1 MIASSIP
8 NFLTVFRFFLVYPIV
23 ISILEENYQLTLF
36 FFFLA
41 GISDFLDGYL
51 ARKYSWESRFGK
63 IFDPISDKVLVIATL
78 ISLSLVGEINIYLTM
93 FLLSRDLFIIV
104 GVILSSLLIDNY
116 EIKPYFSGK
125 FNSFVLMTYLGFV
138 IIEVTFGLVPEV
150 FLNFLMVALV
160 ITSLYSVIEYLNYP
174 GSKERSL
181 DQLKNFSFLKK
192 MISEI
197 ELFFSNEE
205 NFLLLNIKE
214 DLIRNYLFHAS
225 SNSCKTQPKI
235 IDLNEKIFNP
245 DVFKYPM
252 VFIKNLSSDTLNQE
266 SEIFLFNGFNYCLNQ
281 NTKILFSSNDFIKNL
296 DIKLADLESR
306 LNTVLPVENL
316 ITVELQQRGLEIND
330 KEMQYIF
337 THHSRDLNSLL
348 NLAEKL
354 DEISHQE
361 KKSISINLIAL
372 SFLV

>member
-1 MIASSIP
+1 M
-8 NFLTVFRFFLVYPIV
+8 N
-23 ISILEENYQLTLF
+23 Q
-36 FFFLA
+36 
-41 GISDFLDGYL
+41 
-51 ARKYSWESRFGK
+51 
-63 IFDPISDKVLVIATL
+63 KVLDI
-78 ISLSLVGEINIYLTM
+78 
-93 FLLSRDLFIIV
+93 FL
-104 GVILSSLLIDNY
+104 
-116 EIKPYFSGK
+116 P
-125 FNSFVLMTYLGFV
+125 
-138 IIEVTFGLVPEV
+138 
-150 FLNFLMVALV
+150 
-160 ITSLYSVIEYLNYP
+160 
-174 GSKERSL
+174 KERSL

-197 ELFFSNEE
+197 ELFFDNDE

-225 SNSCKTQPKI
+225 LNSYKTQPKI
-235 IDLNEKIFNP
+235 INLKEKMFNSEE
-245 DVFKYPM
+245 FKNPM

-306 LNTVLPVENL
+306 LNTVLPVEILNPADEEKMNL
-316 ITVELQQRGLEIND
+316 INFELQQRGLEIND

-361 KKSISINLIAL
+361 KKSISINLIKKII
-372 SFLV
+372 

>member
-1 MIASSIP
+1 M
-8 NFLTVFRFFLVYPIV
+8 N
-23 ISILEENYQLTLF
+23 Q
-36 FFFLA
+36 
-41 GISDFLDGYL
+41 
-51 ARKYSWESRFGK
+51 
-63 IFDPISDKVLVIATL
+63 KVLDI
-78 ISLSLVGEINIYLTM
+78 
-93 FLLSRDLFIIV
+93 FL
-104 GVILSSLLIDNY
+104 
-116 EIKPYFSGK
+116 P
-125 FNSFVLMTYLGFV
+125 
-138 IIEVTFGLVPEV
+138 
-150 FLNFLMVALV
+150 
-160 ITSLYSVIEYLNYP
+160 
-174 GSKERSL
+174 KERSL

-225 SNSCKTQPKI
+225 LNSCKTQPEI
-235 IDLNEKIFNP
+235 IDLNKKIFNP

-306 LNTVLPVENL
+306 LNTVLPVEILNPADEEKMNL
-316 ITVELQQRGLEIND
+316 INFELQQRGLEIND

-361 KKSISINLIAL
+361 KKSISINLIKKII
-372 SFLV
+372 

>member
-1 MIASSIP
+1 M
-8 NFLTVFRFFLVYPIV
+8 N
-23 ISILEENYQLTLF
+23 Q
-36 FFFLA
+36 
-41 GISDFLDGYL
+41 
-51 ARKYSWESRFGK
+51 
-63 IFDPISDKVLVIATL
+63 KVLDI
-78 ISLSLVGEINIYLTM
+78 
-93 FLLSRDLFIIV
+93 FL
-104 GVILSSLLIDNY
+104 
-116 EIKPYFSGK
+116 P
-125 FNSFVLMTYLGFV
+125 
-138 IIEVTFGLVPEV
+138 
-150 FLNFLMVALV
+150 
-160 ITSLYSVIEYLNYP
+160 
-174 GSKERSL
+174 KERSL

-225 SNSCKTQPKI
+225 LNSYKTQPKI

-252 VFIKNLSSDTLNQE
+252 VFIKNLSSCTLNQE

-306 LNTVLPVENL
+306 LNTVLPVEILNPADEEKMNL
-316 ITVELQQRGLEIND
+316 INFELQQRGLEIND

-361 KKSISINLIAL
+361 KKSISINLIKKII
-372 SFLV
+372 

>member
-1 MIASSIP
+1 MI
-8 NFLTVFRFFLVYPIV
+8 
-23 ISILEENYQLTLF
+23 Q
-36 FFFLA
+36 
-41 GISDFLDGYL
+41 
-51 ARKYSWESRFGK
+51 
-63 IFDPISDKVLVIATL
+63 KVLDI
-78 ISLSLVGEINIYLTM
+78 
-93 FLLSRDLFIIV
+93 FL
-104 GVILSSLLIDNY
+104 
-116 EIKPYFSGK
+116 P
-125 FNSFVLMTYLGFV
+125 
-138 IIEVTFGLVPEV
+138 
-150 FLNFLMVALV
+150 
-160 ITSLYSVIEYLNYP
+160 
-174 GSKERSL
+174 KERSL
-181 DQLKNFSFLKK
+181 KQLKNFSFLKK
-192 MISEI
+192 MVSEI
-197 ELFFSNEE
+197 ELFFNNEE

-225 SNSCKTQPKI
+225 LNSYKTQPKI
-235 IDLNEKIFNP
+235 IDLKEKIFNP

-306 LNTVLPVENL
+306 LNTVLPVEILNPADEEKMNL
-316 ITVELQQRGLEIND
+316 INFELQQRGLEIND

-361 KKSISINLIAL
+361 KKSISINLIKKII
-372 SFLV
+372 

>member
-1 MIASSIP
+1 M
-8 NFLTVFRFFLVYPIV
+8 N
-23 ISILEENYQLTLF
+23 Q
-36 FFFLA
+36 
-41 GISDFLDGYL
+41 
-51 ARKYSWESRFGK
+51 
-63 IFDPISDKVLVIATL
+63 KVLDI
-78 ISLSLVGEINIYLTM
+78 
-93 FLLSRDLFIIV
+93 FL
-104 GVILSSLLIDNY
+104 
-116 EIKPYFSGK
+116 P
-125 FNSFVLMTYLGFV
+125 
-138 IIEVTFGLVPEV
+138 
-150 FLNFLMVALV
+150 
-160 ITSLYSVIEYLNYP
+160 
-174 GSKERSL
+174 KERSL

-225 SNSCKTQPKI
+225 LNSYKTQPKI
-235 IDLNEKIFNP
+235 IDLNEKTLNP

-306 LNTVLPVENL
+306 LNTVLPVEILNPADEEKMNL
-316 ITVELQQRGLEIND
+316 INFELQQRGLEIND

-361 KKSISINLIAL
+361 KKSISINLIKKII
-372 SFLV
+372 

>member
-1 MIASSIP
+1 M
-8 NFLTVFRFFLVYPIV
+8 N
-23 ISILEENYQLTLF
+23 Q
-36 FFFLA
+36 
-41 GISDFLDGYL
+41 
-51 ARKYSWESRFGK
+51 
-63 IFDPISDKVLVIATL
+63 KVLDI
-78 ISLSLVGEINIYLTM
+78 
-93 FLLSRDLFIIV
+93 FL
-104 GVILSSLLIDNY
+104 
-116 EIKPYFSGK
+116 P
-125 FNSFVLMTYLGFV
+125 
-138 IIEVTFGLVPEV
+138 
-150 FLNFLMVALV
+150 
-160 ITSLYSVIEYLNYP
+160 
-174 GSKERSL
+174 KERSL

-197 ELFFSNEE
+197 ELFFDNDE

-225 SNSCKTQPKI
+225 LNSYKTQPKI
-235 IDLNEKIFNP
+235 IDLKEKMFNP
-245 DVFKYPM
+245 EEFKNPM

-306 LNTVLPVENL
+306 LNTVLPVEILNPTDEEKMNL
-316 ITVELQQRGLEIND
+316 INFELQQRGLEIND
-330 KEMQYIF
+330 KEMKYIF

-361 KKSISINLIAL
+361 KKSISINLIKKII
-372 SFLV
+372 

>member
-1 MIASSIP
+1 M
-8 NFLTVFRFFLVYPIV
+8 N
-23 ISILEENYQLTLF
+23 Q
-36 FFFLA
+36 
-41 GISDFLDGYL
+41 
-51 ARKYSWESRFGK
+51 
-63 IFDPISDKVLVIATL
+63 KVLDI
-78 ISLSLVGEINIYLTM
+78 
-93 FLLSRDLFIIV
+93 FL
-104 GVILSSLLIDNY
+104 
-116 EIKPYFSGK
+116 P
-125 FNSFVLMTYLGFV
+125 
-138 IIEVTFGLVPEV
+138 
-150 FLNFLMVALV
+150 
-160 ITSLYSVIEYLNYP
+160 
-174 GSKERSL
+174 KERSL

-225 SNSCKTQPKI
+225 LNSYKIEPKI

-306 LNTVLPVENL
+306 LNTVLPVEILNPADEEKMNL
-316 ITVELQQRGLEIND
+316 INFELQQRGLEIND
-330 KEMQYIF
+330 KEMKYIF

-361 KKSISINLIAL
+361 KKSISINLIKKII
-372 SFLV
+372 

>member
-1 MIASSIP
+1 M
-8 NFLTVFRFFLVYPIV
+8 N
-23 ISILEENYQLTLF
+23 Q
-36 FFFLA
+36 
-41 GISDFLDGYL
+41 
-51 ARKYSWESRFGK
+51 
-63 IFDPISDKVLVIATL
+63 KVLDI
-78 ISLSLVGEINIYLTM
+78 
-93 FLLSRDLFIIV
+93 FL
-104 GVILSSLLIDNY
+104 
-116 EIKPYFSGK
+116 P
-125 FNSFVLMTYLGFV
+125 
-138 IIEVTFGLVPEV
+138 
-150 FLNFLMVALV
+150 
-160 ITSLYSVIEYLNYP
+160 
-174 GSKERSL
+174 KERSL
-181 DQLKNFSFLKK
+181 DQLKKFSFLKK

-205 NFLLLNIKE
+205 NFILLNIKE

-225 SNSCKTQPKI
+225 LNSYKTQPKI
-235 IDLNEKIFNP
+235 IDLNQKILNP

-281 NTKILFSSNDFIKNL
+281 NIKILFSSNDFIKNL

-306 LNTVLPVENL
+306 LNTVLPVEILNPADEEKMNL
-316 ITVELQQRGLEIND
+316 INFELQQRGLEIND

-361 KKSISINLIAL
+361 KKSISINLIKKII
-372 SFLV
+372 

>member
-1 MIASSIP
+1 M
-8 NFLTVFRFFLVYPIV
+8 N
-23 ISILEENYQLTLF
+23 Q
-36 FFFLA
+36 
-41 GISDFLDGYL
+41 
-51 ARKYSWESRFGK
+51 
-63 IFDPISDKVLVIATL
+63 KVLDI
-78 ISLSLVGEINIYLTM
+78 
-93 FLLSRDLFIIV
+93 FL
-104 GVILSSLLIDNY
+104 
-116 EIKPYFSGK
+116 P
-125 FNSFVLMTYLGFV
+125 
-138 IIEVTFGLVPEV
+138 
-150 FLNFLMVALV
+150 
-160 ITSLYSVIEYLNYP
+160 
-174 GSKERSL
+174 KERSL

-197 ELFFSNEE
+197 ELFFNNDE

-225 SNSCKTQPKI
+225 LNSYKTQPKI

-266 SEIFLFNGFNYCLNQ
+266 SEIFLFNGFNYCLNK

-306 LNTVLPVENL
+306 LNTVLPVEILNPADEEKMNL
-316 ITVELQQRGLEIND
+316 INFELQQRGLVIND

-361 KKSISINLIAL
+361 KKSISINLIKKII
-372 SFLV
+372 

>member
-1 MIASSIP
+1 M
-8 NFLTVFRFFLVYPIV
+8 N
-23 ISILEENYQLTLF
+23 Q
-36 FFFLA
+36 
-41 GISDFLDGYL
+41 
-51 ARKYSWESRFGK
+51 
-63 IFDPISDKVLVIATL
+63 KVLDI
-78 ISLSLVGEINIYLTM
+78 
-93 FLLSRDLFIIV
+93 FL
-104 GVILSSLLIDNY
+104 
-116 EIKPYFSGK
+116 P
-125 FNSFVLMTYLGFV
+125 
-138 IIEVTFGLVPEV
+138 
-150 FLNFLMVALV
+150 
-160 ITSLYSVIEYLNYP
+160 
-174 GSKERSL
+174 KERSL

-225 SNSCKTQPKI
+225 LNSYKTQPKI

-306 LNTVLPVENL
+306 LNTVLPVEILNPADEEKMNL
-316 ITVELQQRGLEIND
+316 INFELQQRGLEIND
-330 KEMQYIF
+330 KEMKYIF

-361 KKSISINLIAL
+361 KKSISINLIKKII
-372 SFLV
+372 

>member
-1 MIASSIP
+1 M
-8 NFLTVFRFFLVYPIV
+8 N
-23 ISILEENYQLTLF
+23 Q
-36 FFFLA
+36 
-41 GISDFLDGYL
+41 
-51 ARKYSWESRFGK
+51 
-63 IFDPISDKVLVIATL
+63 KVLDI
-78 ISLSLVGEINIYLTM
+78 
-93 FLLSRDLFIIV
+93 FL
-104 GVILSSLLIDNY
+104 
-116 EIKPYFSGK
+116 P
-125 FNSFVLMTYLGFV
+125 
-138 IIEVTFGLVPEV
+138 
-150 FLNFLMVALV
+150 
-160 ITSLYSVIEYLNYP
+160 
-174 GSKERSL
+174 KERSL

-225 SNSCKTQPKI
+225 LNSYKTQPKI
-235 IDLNEKIFNP
+235 IDLNEKVLNP

-252 VFIKNLSSDTLNQE
+252 VFIKNLSSHTLNQE

-306 LNTVLPVENL
+306 LNTVLPVEILNPADEEKMNL
-316 ITVELQQRGLEIND
+316 INFELQQRGLEIND

-361 KKSISINLIAL
+361 KKSISINLIKKII
-372 SFLV
+372 

>member
-1 MIASSIP
+1 M
-8 NFLTVFRFFLVYPIV
+8 N
-23 ISILEENYQLTLF
+23 Q
-36 FFFLA
+36 
-41 GISDFLDGYL
+41 
-51 ARKYSWESRFGK
+51 
-63 IFDPISDKVLVIATL
+63 KVLDI
-78 ISLSLVGEINIYLTM
+78 
-93 FLLSRDLFIIV
+93 FL
-104 GVILSSLLIDNY
+104 
-116 EIKPYFSGK
+116 P
-125 FNSFVLMTYLGFV
+125 
-138 IIEVTFGLVPEV
+138 
-150 FLNFLMVALV
+150 
-160 ITSLYSVIEYLNYP
+160 
-174 GSKERSL
+174 KERSL

-225 SNSCKTQPKI
+225 FNSYKTQPKI
-235 IDLNEKIFNP
+235 IDLKEKIFNP

-266 SEIFLFNGFNYCLNQ
+266 SEIFLFHGFNYCLNQ

-306 LNTVLPVENL
+306 LNTVLPVEILNPADEEKMNL
-316 ITVELQQRGLEIND
+316 INFELKQRGLEIND

-361 KKSISINLIAL
+361 KKSISINLIKKII
-372 SFLV
+372 

>member
-1 MIASSIP
+1 M
-8 NFLTVFRFFLVYPIV
+8 N
-23 ISILEENYQLTLF
+23 Q
-36 FFFLA
+36 
-41 GISDFLDGYL
+41 
-51 ARKYSWESRFGK
+51 
-63 IFDPISDKVLVIATL
+63 KVLDI
-78 ISLSLVGEINIYLTM
+78 
-93 FLLSRDLFIIV
+93 FLPKD
-104 GVILSSLLIDNY
+104 
-116 EIKPYFSGK
+116 
-125 FNSFVLMTYLGFV
+125 
-138 IIEVTFGLVPEV
+138 
-150 FLNFLMVALV
+150 
-160 ITSLYSVIEYLNYP
+160 
-174 GSKERSL
+174 RSL

-225 SNSCKTQPKI
+225 LNSYKTQPKI
-235 IDLNEKIFNP
+235 IDLNEKIFNSEE
-245 DVFKYPM
+245 FKNPM
-252 VFIKNLSSDTLNQE
+252 VFIKNLSSHTLNQE

-306 LNTVLPVENL
+306 LNTVLPVEILNPADEEKMNL
-316 ITVELQQRGLEIND
+316 INFELKQRGLEIND

-361 KKSISINLIAL
+361 KKSISINLIKKII
-372 SFLV
+372 

>member
-1 MIASSIP
+1 M
-8 NFLTVFRFFLVYPIV
+8 N
-23 ISILEENYQLTLF
+23 Q
-36 FFFLA
+36 
-41 GISDFLDGYL
+41 
-51 ARKYSWESRFGK
+51 
-63 IFDPISDKVLVIATL
+63 KVLDI
-78 ISLSLVGEINIYLTM
+78 
-93 FLLSRDLFIIV
+93 FL
-104 GVILSSLLIDNY
+104 
-116 EIKPYFSGK
+116 P
-125 FNSFVLMTYLGFV
+125 
-138 IIEVTFGLVPEV
+138 
-150 FLNFLMVALV
+150 
-160 ITSLYSVIEYLNYP
+160 
-174 GSKERSL
+174 KERSL

-225 SNSCKTQPKI
+225 LNSYKTQPKI

-252 VFIKNLSSDTLNQE
+252 VFIKNLSSCTLNQE

-306 LNTVLPVENL
+306 LNMVLPVEILNPADEEKMNL
-316 ITVELQQRGLEIND
+316 INFELQQRGLVIND

-361 KKSISINLIAL
+361 KKSISINLIKKII
-372 SFLV
+372 

>member
-1 MIASSIP
+1 M
-8 NFLTVFRFFLVYPIV
+8 N
-23 ISILEENYQLTLF
+23 Q
-36 FFFLA
+36 
-41 GISDFLDGYL
+41 
-51 ARKYSWESRFGK
+51 
-63 IFDPISDKVLVIATL
+63 KVLDI
-78 ISLSLVGEINIYLTM
+78 
-93 FLLSRDLFIIV
+93 FL
-104 GVILSSLLIDNY
+104 
-116 EIKPYFSGK
+116 P
-125 FNSFVLMTYLGFV
+125 
-138 IIEVTFGLVPEV
+138 
-150 FLNFLMVALV
+150 
-160 ITSLYSVIEYLNYP
+160 
-174 GSKERSL
+174 KERSL

-225 SNSCKTQPKI
+225 LNSYKTQPKI
-235 IDLNEKIFNP
+235 IDLNEKVFNP
-245 DVFKYPM
+245 EEFKNPM
-252 VFIKNLSSDTLNQE
+252 VFIKNLSSHTLNQE

-306 LNTVLPVENL
+306 LNTVLPVEILNPADEEKMNL
-316 ITVELQQRGLEIND
+316 INFELQQRGLEIND

-361 KKSISINLIAL
+361 KKSISINLIKKII
-372 SFLV
+372 

>member
-1 MIASSIP
+1 M
-8 NFLTVFRFFLVYPIV
+8 N
-23 ISILEENYQLTLF
+23 Q
-36 FFFLA
+36 
-41 GISDFLDGYL
+41 
-51 ARKYSWESRFGK
+51 
-63 IFDPISDKVLVIATL
+63 KVLDI
-78 ISLSLVGEINIYLTM
+78 
-93 FLLSRDLFIIV
+93 FL
-104 GVILSSLLIDNY
+104 
-116 EIKPYFSGK
+116 P
-125 FNSFVLMTYLGFV
+125 
-138 IIEVTFGLVPEV
+138 
-150 FLNFLMVALV
+150 
-160 ITSLYSVIEYLNYP
+160 
-174 GSKERSL
+174 KERSL

-205 NFLLLNIKE
+205 NFILLNIKE

-225 SNSCKTQPKI
+225 LNTYKKQPKI
-235 IDLNEKIFNP
+235 IDLNENIFNP
-245 DVFKYPM
+245 EEFKNPM

-281 NTKILFSSNDFIKNL
+281 NTKILFSSNDFINNL

-306 LNTVLPVENL
+306 LNTVLPVEILNPADEEKMNL
-316 ITVELQQRGLEIND
+316 INFELQQRGLEIND

-361 KKSISINLIAL
+361 KKSISINLIKKII
-372 SFLV
+372 

>member
-1 MIASSIP
+1 M
-8 NFLTVFRFFLVYPIV
+8 N
-23 ISILEENYQLTLF
+23 Q
-36 FFFLA
+36 
-41 GISDFLDGYL
+41 
-51 ARKYSWESRFGK
+51 
-63 IFDPISDKVLVIATL
+63 KVLDI
-78 ISLSLVGEINIYLTM
+78 
-93 FLLSRDLFIIV
+93 FL
-104 GVILSSLLIDNY
+104 
-116 EIKPYFSGK
+116 P
-125 FNSFVLMTYLGFV
+125 
-138 IIEVTFGLVPEV
+138 
-150 FLNFLMVALV
+150 
-160 ITSLYSVIEYLNYP
+160 
-174 GSKERSL
+174 KERSL

-214 DLIRNYLFHAS
+214 DLIRNYLYHAS
-225 SNSCKTQPKI
+225 LNSCKTQPKI
-235 IDLNEKIFNP
+235 IDLNKKIFNP

-252 VFIKNLSSDTLNQE
+252 VFIKNLSSETLNQE

-306 LNTVLPVENL
+306 LNTVLPVEILNPPDEEKMNL
-316 ITVELQQRGLEIND
+316 INFELQQRGLEIND

-361 KKSISINLIAL
+361 KKSISINLIKKII
-372 SFLV
+372 

>member
-1 MIASSIP
+1 M
-8 NFLTVFRFFLVYPIV
+8 N
-23 ISILEENYQLTLF
+23 Q
-36 FFFLA
+36 
-41 GISDFLDGYL
+41 
-51 ARKYSWESRFGK
+51 
-63 IFDPISDKVLVIATL
+63 KVLDI
-78 ISLSLVGEINIYLTM
+78 
-93 FLLSRDLFIIV
+93 FL
-104 GVILSSLLIDNY
+104 
-116 EIKPYFSGK
+116 P
-125 FNSFVLMTYLGFV
+125 
-138 IIEVTFGLVPEV
+138 
-150 FLNFLMVALV
+150 
-160 ITSLYSVIEYLNYP
+160 
-174 GSKERSL
+174 KERSL

-225 SNSCKTQPKI
+225 LNSYKTQPKI
-235 IDLNEKIFNP
+235 IDLNEKILNP

-306 LNTVLPVENL
+306 LNTVLPVEILNPADEEKMNL
-316 ITVELQQRGLEIND
+316 INFELQQRGLEIND

-337 THHSRDLNSLL
+337 THHSRDLNNLL

-361 KKSISINLIAL
+361 KKSISINLIKKII
-372 SFLV
+372 

>member
-1 MIASSIP
+1 M
-8 NFLTVFRFFLVYPIV
+8 N
-23 ISILEENYQLTLF
+23 Q
-36 FFFLA
+36 
-41 GISDFLDGYL
+41 
-51 ARKYSWESRFGK
+51 
-63 IFDPISDKVLVIATL
+63 KVLDI
-78 ISLSLVGEINIYLTM
+78 
-93 FLLSRDLFIIV
+93 FL
-104 GVILSSLLIDNY
+104 
-116 EIKPYFSGK
+116 P
-125 FNSFVLMTYLGFV
+125 
-138 IIEVTFGLVPEV
+138 
-150 FLNFLMVALV
+150 
-160 ITSLYSVIEYLNYP
+160 
-174 GSKERSL
+174 KERSL
-181 DQLKNFSFLKK
+181 DQLKNFPFLKK

-225 SNSCKTQPKI
+225 LNSYKTQPKI

-252 VFIKNLSSDTLNQE
+252 VFIKNLSSDTLNRE

-306 LNTVLPVENL
+306 LNTVLPGEILNPADEEKMNL
-316 ITVELQQRGLEIND
+316 INFELQQRGLEIND

-361 KKSISINLIAL
+361 KKSISINLIKKII
-372 SFLV
+372 

>member
-1 MIASSIP
+1 M
-8 NFLTVFRFFLVYPIV
+8 N
-23 ISILEENYQLTLF
+23 Q
-36 FFFLA
+36 
-41 GISDFLDGYL
+41 
-51 ARKYSWESRFGK
+51 
-63 IFDPISDKVLVIATL
+63 KVLDI
-78 ISLSLVGEINIYLTM
+78 
-93 FLLSRDLFIIV
+93 FL
-104 GVILSSLLIDNY
+104 
-116 EIKPYFSGK
+116 P
-125 FNSFVLMTYLGFV
+125 
-138 IIEVTFGLVPEV
+138 
-150 FLNFLMVALV
+150 
-160 ITSLYSVIEYLNYP
+160 
-174 GSKERSL
+174 KERSL

-225 SNSCKTQPKI
+225 LNSYKTQPKI
-235 IDLNEKIFNP
+235 IDLNEK
-245 DVFKYPM
+245 VFIPEEFKNPM
-252 VFIKNLSSDTLNQE
+252 VFIKNLSSHTLNQE

-306 LNTVLPVENL
+306 LNTVLPVEILNPTDEEKMNL
-316 ITVELQQRGLEIND
+316 INFELQQRGLEIND

-361 KKSISINLIAL
+361 KKSISINLIKKII
-372 SFLV
+372 

>member
-1 MIASSIP
+1 M
-8 NFLTVFRFFLVYPIV
+8 N
-23 ISILEENYQLTLF
+23 Q
-36 FFFLA
+36 
-41 GISDFLDGYL
+41 
-51 ARKYSWESRFGK
+51 
-63 IFDPISDKVLVIATL
+63 KVLDI
-78 ISLSLVGEINIYLTM
+78 
-93 FLLSRDLFIIV
+93 FLPKD
-104 GVILSSLLIDNY
+104 
-116 EIKPYFSGK
+116 
-125 FNSFVLMTYLGFV
+125 
-138 IIEVTFGLVPEV
+138 
-150 FLNFLMVALV
+150 
-160 ITSLYSVIEYLNYP
+160 
-174 GSKERSL
+174 RSL
-181 DQLKNFSFLKK
+181 EQLKNFSFLKK

-197 ELFFSNEE
+197 ELFFNNEE

-225 SNSCKTQPKI
+225 LNSYKTQPKI

-245 DVFKYPM
+245 DEFKNPM
-252 VFIKNLSSDTLNQE
+252 VFVKNLSSDTLNQE

-306 LNTVLPVENL
+306 LNTVLPVEILNPADEEKMNL
-316 ITVELQQRGLEIND
+316 INFELQQRGLEIND

-361 KKSISINLIAL
+361 KKSISINLIKKII
-372 SFLV
+372 

>member
-1 MIASSIP
+1 M
-8 NFLTVFRFFLVYPIV
+8 N
-23 ISILEENYQLTLF
+23 Q
-36 FFFLA
+36 
-41 GISDFLDGYL
+41 
-51 ARKYSWESRFGK
+51 
-63 IFDPISDKVLVIATL
+63 KVLDI
-78 ISLSLVGEINIYLTM
+78 
-93 FLLSRDLFIIV
+93 FL
-104 GVILSSLLIDNY
+104 
-116 EIKPYFSGK
+116 P
-125 FNSFVLMTYLGFV
+125 
-138 IIEVTFGLVPEV
+138 
-150 FLNFLMVALV
+150 
-160 ITSLYSVIEYLNYP
+160 
-174 GSKERSL
+174 KERSL
-181 DQLKNFSFLKK
+181 DQLRNFSFLKK

-225 SNSCKTQPKI
+225 LNSNKTQPKI

-306 LNTVLPVENL
+306 LNTVLPVEILNPADEEKMNL
-316 ITVELQQRGLEIND
+316 INFELQQRGLEIND

-361 KKSISINLIAL
+361 KKSISINLIKKII
-372 SFLV
+372 

>member
-1 MIASSIP
+1 M
-8 NFLTVFRFFLVYPIV
+8 N
-23 ISILEENYQLTLF
+23 Q
-36 FFFLA
+36 
-41 GISDFLDGYL
+41 
-51 ARKYSWESRFGK
+51 
-63 IFDPISDKVLVIATL
+63 KVLDI
-78 ISLSLVGEINIYLTM
+78 
-93 FLLSRDLFIIV
+93 FL
-104 GVILSSLLIDNY
+104 
-116 EIKPYFSGK
+116 P
-125 FNSFVLMTYLGFV
+125 
-138 IIEVTFGLVPEV
+138 
-150 FLNFLMVALV
+150 
-160 ITSLYSVIEYLNYP
+160 
-174 GSKERSL
+174 KERSL

-225 SNSCKTQPKI
+225 LNSYKTQPKI
-235 IDLNEKIFNP
+235 IDLNEKILNP

-252 VFIKNLSSDTLNQE
+252 VFIKNLSSHTLNQE
-266 SEIFLFNGFNYCLNQ
+266 SEIFLFNGFNYCLSQ

-306 LNTVLPVENL
+306 LNTVLPVEILNPADEEKMNL
-316 ITVELQQRGLEIND
+316 INFELQQRGLEIND

-361 KKSISINLIAL
+361 KKSISINLIKKII
-372 SFLV
+372 

>member
-1 MIASSIP
+1 M
-8 NFLTVFRFFLVYPIV
+8 N
-23 ISILEENYQLTLF
+23 Q
-36 FFFLA
+36 
-41 GISDFLDGYL
+41 
-51 ARKYSWESRFGK
+51 
-63 IFDPISDKVLVIATL
+63 KVLDI
-78 ISLSLVGEINIYLTM
+78 
-93 FLLSRDLFIIV
+93 FLPKD
-104 GVILSSLLIDNY
+104 
-116 EIKPYFSGK
+116 
-125 FNSFVLMTYLGFV
+125 
-138 IIEVTFGLVPEV
+138 
-150 FLNFLMVALV
+150 
-160 ITSLYSVIEYLNYP
+160 
-174 GSKERSL
+174 RSL

-225 SNSCKTQPKI
+225 LNSYKTQPKI
-235 IDLNEKIFNP
+235 IDLNEKILNP

-252 VFIKNLSSDTLNQE
+252 VFIKNLSSHTLNQE

-306 LNTVLPVENL
+306 LNTVLPVEILNPADEEKMKL
-316 ITVELQQRGLEIND
+316 INFELKQRGLGIKD
-330 KEMQYIF
+330 KEMKYIF

-361 KKSISINLIAL
+361 KKSISINLIKKII
-372 SFLV
+372 

>member
-1 MIASSIP
+1 M
-8 NFLTVFRFFLVYPIV
+8 N
-23 ISILEENYQLTLF
+23 Q
-36 FFFLA
+36 
-41 GISDFLDGYL
+41 
-51 ARKYSWESRFGK
+51 
-63 IFDPISDKVLVIATL
+63 KVLDI
-78 ISLSLVGEINIYLTM
+78 
-93 FLLSRDLFIIV
+93 FL
-104 GVILSSLLIDNY
+104 
-116 EIKPYFSGK
+116 P
-125 FNSFVLMTYLGFV
+125 
-138 IIEVTFGLVPEV
+138 
-150 FLNFLMVALV
+150 
-160 ITSLYSVIEYLNYP
+160 
-174 GSKERSL
+174 KERSL

-225 SNSCKTQPKI
+225 LNSCKPHPKI
-235 IDLNEKIFNP
+235 SELNEKIYSP

-306 LNTVLPVENL
+306 LNTVLPVEILNPADEEKMNL
-316 ITVELQQRGLEIND
+316 INFELQQRGLEIND

-361 KKSISINLIAL
+361 KKSISINLIKKII
-372 SFLV
+372 